1 MNQERK
7 KKYMLKLSILGV
19 RIYVCN
25 LNLKPYLRKLD
36 NRSASIRNERRRE
49 IYERGGGKCERCG
62 KPLEYTEMQLH
73 HVVPATMNGT
83 NNPHNLMCLC
93 HDCHKL
99 IHGNPYINQL
109 FIERKLR
116 EHPEVRVHGTK
127 KLVEEVKEVRKR
139 KTLYQWQMPG
149 ITFKVIQ

>member
-1 MNQERK
+1 MNEERK

-25 LNLKPYLRKLD
+25 LNLKPYLRPLD

-62 KPLEYTEMQLH
+62 KPIEYTEMQLH
-73 HVVPATMNGT
+73 HVVPASMNGT

-93 HDCHKL
+93 RDCHKL
-99 IHGNPYINQL
+99 IHGNAVVNHDL
-109 FIERKLR
+109 IEKKLR
-116 EHPEVRVHGTK
+116 EHPEVRKHGAK
-127 KLVEEVKEVRKR
+127 HLYEEVKESRKR
-139 KTLYQWQMPG
+139 KVLHKWKVPG
-149 ITFKVIQ
+149 VSFMVIQ

>member
-25 LNLKPYLRKLD
+25 LNLKPYLRPLD

-73 HVVPATMNGT
+73 HVVPASMNGT

-116 EHPEVRVHGTK
+116 EHPEVREHGTMN
-127 KLVEEVKEVRKR
+127 LMEEVKERRKR
-139 KTLYQWQMPG
+139 KMLCKWSVPG
-149 ITFKVIQ
+149 ISFSVIQ

>member
-1 MNQERK
+1 MNQGRK

-36 NRSASIRNERRRE
+36 NHSASIRNERRRE

-73 HVVPATMNGT
+73 HVVPASMNGT

-93 HDCHKL
+93 SECHKL

-127 KLVEEVKEVRKR
+127 NLVEEVKERRKR
-139 KTLYQWQMPG
+139 KMLCKWSVPG
-149 ITFKVIQ
+149 ISFSVIQ